1 MASWLLTVRQLLHS
15 VEPENKP
22 ENRTQ
27 FDLVG
32 TGMIDIPCSAAFTK
46 GGCSADHSAIG
57 RIKT

>member
-27 FDLVG
+27 FDLVE
-32 TGMIDIPCSAAFTK
+32 IDQYDRYT
-46 GGCSADHSAIG
+46 
-57 RIKT
+57 